1 MNEIELIIEG
11 VSKTIKIEE
20 SDRKTKLKNLFEKV
34 NELSKEGID
43 QFFFLNNAKRIDI
56 EKTFDDEFSQEI
68 EKIIILV
75 FPIKIEEKIT

>member
-34 NELSKEGID
+34 NELSKDGID

-56 EKTFDDEFSQEI
+56 EKTFDDEFPKKLQ
-68 EKIIILV
+68 KLLY
-75 FPIKIEEKIT
+75 